1 MSDAFNLFTM
11 ELFKSEHL
19 KSKAFRNAIIQK
31 GGSIE
36 IDRYIY
42 GMQGEGL
49 GNLLGPLVKQAIP
62 LNGATIKAAVSKPKV
77 TSASTQKKVIISGS
91 KRAAG
96 KLEIPQSQIHRPHK
110 KKRRAG
116 KWQGL

>member
-1 MSDAFNLFTM
+1 M
-11 ELFKSEHL
+11 ELFKPEHL
-19 KSKAFRNAIIQK
+19 KSKAFRTAIIQK

-77 TSASTQKKVIISGS
+77 TGASTQKKVIISGS
-91 KRAAG
+91 KRGAG
-96 KLEIPQSQIHRPHK
+96 KLEKSQKKESVVHRPHK

>member
-1 MSDAFNLFTM
+1 M
-11 ELFKSEHL
+11 ELFKPEHL
-19 KSKAFRNAIIQK
+19 KNKAFRSAIIQK

-62 LNGATIKAAVSKPKV
+62 LNGATIKATVSKPRV

-96 KLEIPQSQIHRPHK
+96 KIPQSQNKEAVVHRPHK
-110 KKRRAG
+110 KERRAG